1 MKRFLLFSPI
11 AISLLA
17 LLPKTPAQSQATRPK
32 PGSPELQLTM
42 DLDRQA
48 TGLEQ
53 VFKTQT
59 DRAPGKSC
67 PGRPSGEKI
76 TKEVWVNFQ
85 LAREGKRST
94 LFEHKI
100 GNNLATY
107 WVHHIS
113 EVRHFNRDGNVD
125 LVFYQGDD
133 TSDETV
139 LLLMK
144 GDHVKAV
151 YAGVQELSREYRPD
165 MVGSIIQN
173 GKFLSRWDPDRE
185 VFVGDGIAW
194 TVGSCIPLR
203 KTPDAKGEII
213 RSLSENEV
221 VQLVSK
227 QGNWQKVNW
236 GGGDEGWIESR
247 QLANVS
253 PTKTFPLK

>member
-1 MKRFLLFSPI
+1 LI
-11 AISLLA
+11 GA
-17 LLPKTPAQSQATRPK
+17 K
-32 PGSPELQLTM
+32 PSIPNHQ
-42 DLDRQA
+42 
-48 TGLEQ
+48 
-53 VFKTQT
+53 
-59 DRAPGKSC
+59 
-67 PGRPSGEKI
+67 
-76 TKEVWVNFQ
+76 N
-85 LAREGKRST
+85 ST
-94 LFEHKI
+94 VVS
-100 GNNLATY
+100 Y

-194 TVGSCIPLR
+194 IVGSCVPMR

-221 VQLVSK
+221 VKLVSK
-227 QGNWQKVNW
+227 QGNWQKVTW
-236 GGGDEGWIESR
+236 GGDEAWIESR
-247 QLANVS
+247 HLANVS
-253 PTKTFPLK
+253 PTKIFPLK